1 MVLSH
6 RLLPSSELTGV
17 RTPSEC
23 MTRSM
28 FLSTCGTM
36 SPWKS
41 SPTCSLRVVKAS
53 IASMTSNHS
62 FAKLSSPIV
71 ASGWTRARNTRLIS
85 VNDPLRVTSRSAYA
99 LTEARVAA
107 SSRSSDCNGSTRL
120 SIHSTHRSPCM
131 SLTTSE
137 SSSRCSSSIACWRGA
152 TASVSTTAASARSS
166 SIHISAACAAAVA
179 ASAGVSPPPPPL
191 AEPAAWRAA
200 ADALAAQRPTLVPIA
215 PMRSNVAT
223 ARSSP
228 PARLLAKACAASR
241 AGTKFT
247 GVMSVPFSAM
257 WRSAAKPAAEA
268 SGWPALSASKEHTA
282 FQLAA
287 ERMYA
292 ALAVTRPWTSTVILP
307 ASVHAMSAS
316 SLMTY

>member
-1 MVLSH
+1 MVALFEPVFAPQARKLDLS
-6 RLLPSSELTGV
+6 
-17 RTPSEC
+17 
-23 MTRSM
+23 M
-28 FLSTCGTM
+28 
-36 SPWKS
+36 
-41 SPTCSLRVVKAS
+41 
-53 IASMTSNHS
+53 
-62 FAKLSSPIV
+62 
-71 ASGWTRARNTRLIS
+71 
-85 VNDPLRVTSRSAYA
+85 D
-99 LTEARVAA
+99 
-107 SSRSSDCNGSTRL
+107 GS
-120 SIHSTHRSPCM
+120 
-131 SLTTSE
+131 
-137 SSSRCSSSIACWRGA
+137 
-152 TASVSTTAASARSS
+152 
-166 SIHISAACAAAVA
+166 
-179 ASAGVSPPPPPL
+179 L

-292 ALAVTRPWTSTVILP
+292 ALAVTRPWTCTHATSSPQPRSGGSAQWPLSP
-307 ASVHAMSAS
+307 ARRRERSEPSESWKFGCLHAYRADV
-316 SLMTY
+316 TPPAQ